1 MARSSVVIFFDNDQR
16 RFLVG
21 KESSWVTN
29 IRLDDDDLKTID
41 RLFSRKIHHDPD
53 QHRHAEERA
62 YYKSQLHEFK
72 RSRVMDKIKPLAEHL
87 PPRITFGDIK
97 YKKKRGQLYSY
108 TIPQFLPAG
117 SKPNF
122 PAGGSNHL
130 NGSLKDTAVREFFEE
145 TGIDLKKEPFD
156 ISKLIDTGLEGS
168 GYRIFVYEPTEA
180 EFLEACANITS
191 KNLNGYAELHDLEFI
206 STKTKIATHARKQ
219 FAKFTKKT
227 RHSKQRW
234 RRTLR
239 ERD

>member
-29 IRLDDDDLKTID
+29 IDLDADQLKIID
-41 RLFSRKIHHDPD
+41 NLFSRKVHGDLRYNDPG
-53 QHRHAEERA
+53 EMG

-72 RSRVMDKIKPLAEHL
+72 RSRVMDKIKPLAQHH

-97 YKKKRGQLYSY
+97 YKKRGGHLYSY
-108 TIPQFLPAG
+108 TTPQFLPAG

-122 PAGGSNHL
+122 PAGGSKHM
-130 NGSLKDTAVREFFEE
+130 NGSLKDTAVREFLEE

-156 ISKLIDTGLEGS
+156 ISKLIDTGLEAS
-168 GYRIFVYEPTEA
+168 GYRIFVYVPTEA
-180 EFLEACANITS
+180 EFLEASANITS
-191 KNLNGYAELHDLEFI
+191 KNLDGYAELHDLEFV
-206 STKTKIATHARKQ
+206 STKTNIATHARKQ
-219 FAKFTKKT
+219 FGKFTKKT

-239 ERD
+239 ERTD